1 MLNRLGALIRKE
13 LIQFVRDPILVG
25 FVLLAPAI
33 QITLLGR
40 AIGQD
45 IRDIPVAVIDYDL
58 SPLSREIITALD
70 NTEELIVSQYPA
82 NLDEARQLIDADEV
96 MAVVVIPRGFMSGT
110 RSLTDTPQ
118 IQVVLDG
125 TTGFIAARALAAAQ
139 GAIQSLV
146 AGAVVASGQTSYS
159 GITVSVDA
167 VFNRV
172 LSLQPDAISS
182 QLALITFEVI
192 ALVAAMGFVRERE
205 LGTIEM
211 LSITPLRRLE
221 LIAGKALTPL
231 IIGIIDFLL
240 MFGVTQ
246 VVFHV
251 PMRGSFAL
259 LFGLTVLYLM
269 CETCYALL
277 VSTVTRTQQQAVTV
291 VFVWAMLGLTLS
303 GYLVPITNLPKVMQ
317 WASWLIPLRHYIALV
332 GGVMLKGAG
341 PMALLPDM
349 VPLGIL
355 TVGMLFVTT
364 RTLSRAIE

>member
-13 LIQFVRDPILVG
+13 LIQFVRDPVLVG

-40 AIGQD
+40 AIGRD

-58 SPLSREIITALD
+58 TSLSREIITALD
-70 NTEELIVSQYPA
+70 NTEELTVSYYPA
-82 NLDEARQLIDADEV
+82 NLEEARRLIDADEV

-125 TTGFIAARALAAAQ
+125 TTGFIAARVLAAAQ
-139 GAIQSLV
+139 GAIQSLA
-146 AGAVVASGQTSYS
+146 AGAVVASNQVSYS
-159 GITVSVDA
+159 GIDISIDA
-167 VFNRV
+167 VFNRA
-172 LSLQPDAISS
+172 LSLRPDAIAS

-192 ALVAAMGFVRERE
+192 TLVAAMGFVRERE

-211 LSITPLRRLE
+211 LSITPLKRLE

-246 VVFHV
+246 IVFRV

-259 LFGLTVLYLM
+259 LLGLTTLYLM

-277 VSTVTRTQQQAVTV
+277 ISIVTRSQQQAVTV

-303 GYLVPITNLPKVMQ
+303 GYLVPITSLPRVMQ
-317 WASWLIPLRHYIALV
+317 WASWLIPLRHYIPIV
-332 GGVMLKGAG
+332 RGVMLKGAG
-341 PMALLPDM
+341 LAALLPD
-349 VPLGIL
+349 VAALGVL
-355 TVGMLFVTT
+355 MVGMLFITS